1 MVGLIACLLIIL
13 NIGPLVSAL
22 SMTILFAFL
31 AIHYARQ
38 FRRAFSSSTFFNDVS
53 YAIEKFWSIM
63 KETTFEKELNAARQY
78 ARDSEKYHTKMSAI
92 LLNLFVYNRLF
103 LFSAFKLKRIQE
115 SRAMDMYLIASL
127 LGTIFVTTV
136 VFAFEYYALNQIDP
150 ASFSGTIDRSF
161 YFFFYASFNTLLTV
175 SFGDFTPISTVA
187 RLLTSLQLFTWLLIF
202 VILFFVITTIIRERF
217 QQHAIA
223 LVRQISSE
231 GAAIEEIILEEYKL
245 SLKDAEEQVKKD
257 SPGIVKLVDYLK
269 MD

>member
-1 MVGLIACLLIIL
+1 
-13 NIGPLVSAL
+13 
-22 SMTILFAFL
+22 
-31 AIHYARQ
+31 
-38 FRRAFSSSTFFNDVS
+38 
-53 YAIEKFWSIM
+53 M